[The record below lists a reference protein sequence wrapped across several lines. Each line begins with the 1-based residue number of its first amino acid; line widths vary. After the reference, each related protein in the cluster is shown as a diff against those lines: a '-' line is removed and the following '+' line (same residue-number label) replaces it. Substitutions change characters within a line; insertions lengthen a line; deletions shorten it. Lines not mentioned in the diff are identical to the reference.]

1 LPRSWTVPPSRT
13 EPHHEVIKRGDVT
26 SDAHS
31 LIYMSDGAI
40 AAAVSINQ
48 PRDNR
53 IISEMMENGKL
64 LDRRDLADMK
74 VNLQQAL
81 RDGVMDRMGLS

>member
-1 LPRSWTVPPSRT
+1 
-13 EPHHEVIKRGDVT
+13 
-26 SDAHS
+26 
-31 LIYMSDGAI
+31 MSDGAI

-48 PRDNR
+48 TRDNR
-53 IISEMMENGKL
+53 IINEMMENGKL

-81 RDGVMDRMGLS
+81 RGGVMDRMGLS